1 MKNIIKAWRDSQVDT
16 LKKFYGSIPIDE
28 LVLKIGKSKSA
39 IYSKVHY
46 LRKRGWTFK

>member
-1 MKNIIKAWRDSQVDT
+1 MKKIIKAWRDSQVDT
-16 LKKFYGSIPIDE
+16 LKKFYGAIPIDE
-28 LVLKIGKSKSA
+28 LANMLGKSKSA